1 MQCCPAN
8 SNASQNSK
16 PSFHLAT
23 LFLIISSYKPIESV
37 HESRN
42 TIDPL
47 TALSVASSVIQFV
60 DFGSKLLSFS
70 RQLYKSKEGVLTE
83 NVDVKTITEDITT
96 LVKGLRGKLP
106 EHRGISVLKPSE
118 DGKALDKLCRRCK
131 LKVKKKKSEGKEE
144 EKGKAASRTQVADLN
159 VGPSFALGKPKESIL
174 NYGSSINSKLP
185 QAAHF
190 RSGALNDL
198 AVQQSHTSHQLEQST
213 RLILDTF
220 LNNRDGLANQL
231 SKHGKSAQKINEFL
245 REKLDV
251 VGQLQTT
258 KSLKDSEN
266 QDVDNFA
273 TTL

>member
-1 MQCCPAN
+1 VDSASIGCPAN

-118 DGKALDKLCRRCK
+118 DGKALDKLCRRCVSITEELITRLQK

-190 RSGALNDL
+190 R
-198 AVQQSHTSHQLEQST
+198 
-213 RLILDTF
+213 R
-220 LNNRDGLANQL
+220 
-231 SKHGKSAQKINEFL
+231 
-245 REKLDV
+245 
-251 VGQLQTT
+251 
-258 KSLKDSEN
+258 
-266 QDVDNFA
+266 
-273 TTL
+273 